1 MDNSPSPYQFDLDKD
16 VKRHKSAHI
25 PAGSE
30 ALNKIFPNYNSN
42 KNNINLNNK
51 PNNDFFRIKSSSIF
65 AYQEFD
71 RFSSFCDNEE
81 QVNDEEKK
89 FSEFR

>member
-16 VKRHKSAHI
+16 VKRHKSAHFL
-25 PAGSE
+25 AGSE